1 MAGLALEL
9 ALQKVPRLP
18 EAELRQHAEYL
29 RKESYVDILCLQEA
43 RRHPE
48 EWNSFELPLRVKHAL
63 GRIVDEMSCEAAL
76 PAQAIARHRS
86 PSMQLGADSAAP
98 VGSRVALAAQS
109 THCTAQHRSPEMQL
123 CTDSVAACAGSQLAV
138 ELGSL
143 GALPP
148 VALAACCWFLDPI
161 SVGTLSATA
170 ARWRE
175 VANGPEFAG
184 LWSHFAHR
192 TDKALLSNLE
202 GPMQRFMQLANLD
215 VGGVWLDAGSDDK
228 EEYKFLTSMREVK
241 RRGHIRR
248 TMEAISYFSDTE
260 AKVTY
265 ARLDGAIYLGFERFK
280 NMSTGALTSPINMA
294 SGVLDLRHPT
304 QPRIFGTWVQYD
316 PTIERSRR
324 RSLSLRTR
332 TWGLARPRATGEF
345 EFAFIDSTYDEQA
358 GKRRRLRE
366 KAGLCPTGD
375 LYEAR
380 PLDQFKI

>member
-1 MAGLALEL
+1 M
-9 ALQKVPRLP
+9 K
-18 EAELRQHAEYL
+18 
-29 RKESYVDILCLQEA
+29 
-43 RRHPE
+43 
-48 EWNSFELPLRVKHAL
+48 
-63 GRIVDEMSCEAAL
+63 
-76 PAQAIARHRS
+76 RS
-86 PSMQLGADSAAP
+86 
-98 VGSRVALAAQS
+98 
-109 THCTAQHRSPEMQL
+109 
-123 CTDSVAACAGSQLAV
+123 TDSVASCAVGQISV
-138 ELGSL
+138 ELGRL
-143 GALPP
+143 GALPL
-148 VALAACCWFLDPI
+148 VTLAACCWFLDPT

-175 VANGPEFAG
+175 VANGQEFAG
-184 LWSHFAHR
+184 LWSHFAHG
-192 TDKALLSNLE
+192 TDKALLSNLQ
-202 GPMQRFMQLANLD
+202 GPMRRFMQLANLD
-215 VGGVWLDAGSDDK
+215 VDGVWLDTGSDDN
-228 EEYKFLTSMREVK
+228 ESYKFLTSMREVK

-265 ARLDGAIYLGFERFK
+265 ARLDGAIFLAFERFK
-280 NMSTGALTSPINMA
+280 NMTTSALTSPVNMA

-332 TWGLARPRATGEF
+332 TWGLARPRVTGEF
-345 EFAFIDSTYDEQA
+345 EFTFIDSVYDEQA